1 MSVINGEVRDEDR
14 TVDYGGA
21 HRGLTCLGVIQGH
34 RQHNHSIQRTYDVLF
49 KLIETMRLSRTV
61 FEILPLIFQKKL
73 KRSRDSDHA
82 PFRDNLSSEG
92 WYLLWSTCTPEELT
106 VTGSALVLGGPATK
120 KQEQWRLAMNR
131 RRPLRSWFDFFCN
144 GCGRMKAEP
153 LRKYCRVI
161 LIRVEW
167 LIGMWFSRICAYSLH
182 FYSLQFVDAI
192 NLTTYARRFKG
203 YELKQAALLL
213 LLSGVWLYFGFW
225 LFRSP
230 VFDRVV
236 GKRITVR
243 NE

>member
-1 MSVINGEVRDEDR
+1 MS
-14 TVDYGGA
+14 
-21 HRGLTCLGVIQGH
+21 
-34 RQHNHSIQRTYDVLF
+34 LF
-49 KLIETMRLSRTV
+49 LYPPATPPRPVTP
-61 FEILPLIFQKKL
+61 PLC
-73 KRSRDSDHA
+73 DHA

-213 LLSGVWLYFGFW
+213 FFSGVWLYFGFW